1 MSLFDEIL
9 GRVNETATV
18 KNLAAKVGLQPEQ
31 IEQAVAALGQAHVR
45 EGDTVK
51 TASEETGL
59 PTDKLNEI
67 VQHIGG
73 EGSLGQFASILQ
85 SEGGTS
91 GVLGRISKMF

>member
-18 KNLAAKVGLQPEQ
+18 RDLAAKVGLQPEQ
-31 IEQAVAALGQAHVR
+31 IEQAVAALGQAHLR

>member
-31 IEQAVAALGQAHVR
+31 IEQAVAALGQAHLR

-91 GVLGRISKMF
+91 GVFGRISKMF